1 MVVYK
6 ETKNMK
12 TYLTPN
18 IKVKEIKVRHNLLAV
33 SQQIENENVHMGFTR
48 QNIETVAGDWE

>member
-1 MVVYK
+1 
-6 ETKNMK
+6 MK
-12 TYLTPN
+12 TYLSPN

-33 SQQIENENVHMGFTR
+33 SQQIENENVHMGLTR